1 MNSIEASIK
10 LSNWLL
16 KDWRIEWS
24 LPKDIASVL
33 LIVPHNK
40 AITDAAIGL
49 ASIDKSWLI
58 DHLQAW
64 KMKEL
69 VKAELFTMLWWL
81 FNNFF
86 RSLWG
91 MPVNRKWTLEE
102 RYESMSEIWASIL
115 RGEDIL
121 FSVAPSGTRSSNVW
135 KKWAFELLEIL
146 KENRSD
152 ANFTMRGTDY
162 KNKIIHIDKPHPYT
176 SKEEA
181 LQYISDRLEEK
192 QLHQPITNPYSNIIF
207 KILRSI
213 KSIFSS
219 KRQVYQADF
228 SRLCDDFKQNKNEDD
243 TKNGYETLQYLISN
257 KKNQDHNDP
266 DSLIRV

>member
-1 MNSIEASIK
+1 MNSIEASVK
-10 LSNWLL
+10 LSKWLL
-16 KDWRIEWS
+16 KHWRIEWS
-24 LPKDIASVL
+24 LPRDIASIL

-40 AITDAAIGL
+40 SLTDAAIGL
-49 ASIDKSWLI
+49 ATIDKSWLI

-91 MPVNRKWTLEE
+91 MPVNRTWTLEE
-102 RYESMSEIWASIL
+102 RYESMSEIWGEIL

-121 FSVAPSGTRSSNVW
+121 FSVAPSGTRSSNVR

-146 KENRSD
+146 KENWSD

-181 LQYISDRLEEK
+181 LQYISNWLEEK
-192 QLHQPITNPYSNIIF
+192 QLHQPVPNPYSNTIL

-219 KRQVYQADF
+219 KRQVYKADF
-228 SRLCDDFKQNKNEDD
+228 SKLNEDFKENRNKNS
-243 TKNGYETLQYLISN
+243 TKNGYETLQDLIGI
-257 KKNQDHNDP
+257 KKNQDHSDP
-266 DSLIRV
+266 DSLTTV

>member
-1 MNSIEASIK
+1 MNSIEASVK

-81 FNNFF
+81 LNNFF

-102 RYESMSEIWASIL
+102 RYESISEIWASIL
-115 RGEDIL
+115 GGEDIL

-146 KENRSD
+146 KENWSD

-162 KNKIIHIDKPHPYT
+162 KNKIIHIDKPQPYT
-176 SKEEA
+176 SKEES
-181 LQYISDRLEEK
+181 LQYISTWIEEK
-192 QLHQPITNPYSNIIF
+192 KLYQYVQNPYNNIVL
-207 KILRSI
+207 KLLRSI
-213 KSIFSS
+213 KNTILPH
-219 KRQVYQADF
+219 RQVYQADF
-228 SRLCDDFKQNKNEDD
+228 SRLYDDFKQNKNEDD
-243 TKNGYETLQYLISN
+243 TKNGYKTLQHLIGI